1 MPKTKSTIMAV
12 AVKRVEPKQIE
23 PTQVARYFEGLGRRK
38 TAVAR
43 VRLQVAKD
51 INSGIKI
58 NDKEVAVYFPI
69 KRAERAVMAPVE
81 LLGLVGD
88 FAISAKVGGGG
99 INAQA
104 EAVRHGI
111 SRALVKVN
119 ADYKKRLRRAGF
131 MTRDPRMVERKKYGL
146 KKARRAPQWQKR

>member
-1 MPKTKSTIMAV
+1 MVKVSKSTI
-12 AVKRVEPKQIE
+12 K
-23 PTQVARYFEGLGRRK
+23 PTLSNKYFEGVGKRK

-43 VRLQVAKD
+43 VRLS
-51 INSGIKI
+51 IGNGII
-58 NDKEVAVYFPI
+58 IVNDKEYTVYFPI
-69 KRAERAVMAPVE
+69 RRTQHAIREPFE
-81 LLGLVGD
+81 LLGILGD
-88 FAISAKVGGGG
+88 FSVSAKVHGSGQ
-99 INAQA
+99 NAQA

-119 ADYKKRLRRAGF
+119 PDYKKRLRRAGF